1 MEKETVILTCSSLER
16 YVKRAQEK
24 MHTNYPIIVI
34 DRIYHVE
41 PATMKTVIWQELE
54 KRKRKPDTILAA
66 MGFCGGVW
74 DQVRAQVRTVIP
86 RVDDCVSLLLAT
98 DDRYI
103 PNRKESGH
111 LYLYEDE
118 PEKFSVLSLLKDYR
132 KASKEFQGLDEETL
146 FHMWF
151 DQYYFLD
158 IIDTGYNDCYELAYA
173 EQAQKNADMIHAAL
187 DYVQGSNRILEKL
200 VSGELDEQFL
210 VAEHGHLIRH
220 GDFF

>member
-86 RVDDCVSLLLAT
+86 RVDDCVSLLFR
-98 DDRYI
+98 D
-103 PNRKESGH
+103 
-111 LYLYEDE
+111 
-118 PEKFSVLSLLKDYR
+118 
-132 KASKEFQGLDEETL
+132 
-146 FHMWF
+146 
-151 DQYYFLD
+151 
-158 IIDTGYNDCYELAYA
+158 
-173 EQAQKNADMIHAAL
+173 
-187 DYVQGSNRILEKL
+187 
-200 VSGELDEQFL
+200 
-210 VAEHGHLIRH
+210 
-220 GDFF
+220 

>member
-111 LYLYEDE
+111 EDE

-200 VSGELDEQFL
+200 VSGEWDEQFL
-210 VAEHGHLIRH
+210 VAEPGHLIRH

>member
-74 DQVRAQVRTVIP
+74 DQVRAQVRTGFEG
-86 RVDDCVSLLLAT
+86 DAWD
-98 DDRYI
+98 
-103 PNRKESGH
+103 
-111 LYLYEDE
+111 
-118 PEKFSVLSLLKDYR
+118 
-132 KASKEFQGLDEETL
+132 LDVADNENGK
-146 FHMWF
+146 
-151 DQYYFLD
+151 
-158 IIDTGYNDCYELAYA
+158 IIE
-173 EQAQKNADMIHAAL
+173 
-187 DYVQGSNRILEKL
+187 
-200 VSGELDEQFL
+200 
-210 VAEHGHLIRH
+210 
-220 GDFF
+220 

>member
-74 DQVRAQVRTVIP
+74 GIRTVLPVPCGRTTAP
-86 RVDDCVSLLLAT
+86 RICWSA
-98 DDRYI
+98 
-103 PNRKESGH
+103 
-111 LYLYEDE
+111 
-118 PEKFSVLSLLKDYR
+118 
-132 KASKEFQGLDEETL
+132 
-146 FHMWF
+146 
-151 DQYYFLD
+151 
-158 IIDTGYNDCYELAYA
+158 
-173 EQAQKNADMIHAAL
+173 
-187 DYVQGSNRILEKL
+187 
-200 VSGELDEQFL
+200 
-210 VAEHGHLIRH
+210 
-220 GDFF
+220 

>member
-158 IIDTGYNDCYELAYA
+158 
-173 EQAQKNADMIHAAL
+173 MIHAAL

-200 VSGELDEQFL
+200 VSGEWDEQFL
-210 VAEHGHLIRH
+210 VAEPGHLIRH

>member
-158 IIDTGYNDCYELAYA
+158 IINGCRFLSGRVTKVADT
-173 EQAQKNADMIHAAL
+173 I
-187 DYVQGSNRILEKL
+187 VPT
-200 VSGELDEQFL
+200 SGTIDET
-210 VAEHGHLIRH
+210 
-220 GDFF
+220 